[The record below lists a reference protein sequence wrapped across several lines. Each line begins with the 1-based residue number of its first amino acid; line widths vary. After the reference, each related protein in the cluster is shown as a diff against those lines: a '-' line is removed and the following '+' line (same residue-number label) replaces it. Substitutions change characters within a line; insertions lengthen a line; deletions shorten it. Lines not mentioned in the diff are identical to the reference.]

1 MSSDF
6 GYINARIRGMKAKL
20 LQNEFYTQALA
31 DSDFRAF
38 TGTVAQTPYMAD
50 LEEAQAREPGLGSID
65 RAVGENFR
73 RTARSILDFS
83 DGRPHDLLALFLLRY
98 DLLNLKTL
106 ARAKHAGRGADSALQ
121 VVLPAGDLRPAL
133 IETLAAAP
141 DLPAMAQT
149 LAVTKHPLSR
159 SFSAAVR
166 RYASDGELYALELS
180 LDRAYFK
187 TLLET
192 LDSLDASR
200 ELRRHVQ
207 RELDATNL
215 STALKLRGKVVQNDE
230 LYVPGGREIDRGTFD
245 AIIADASKSALAP
258 LSGGSFSEVANTD
271 SLSEADAVIRRVLDQ
286 SAHRLALS
294 DPLGPGIA
302 LDFLRRKEAE
312 MARLR
317 LLARGKYYQVPRS
330 QLERE
335 LGHA

>member
-38 TGTVAQTPYMAD
+38 TGTVAQTPYMGD
-50 LEEAQAREPGLGSID
+50 LEEAQAKGNGLGAID
-65 RAVGENFR
+65 RAVAENFR

-83 DGRPHDLLALFLLRY
+83 DGRPHDLLALFLLGY
-98 DLLNLKTL
+98 DVLNLKTL
-106 ARAKHAGRGADSALQ
+106 ARAKHAGRDAERALQ

-141 DLPAMAQT
+141 DLPAMAQA
-149 LAVTKHPLSR
+149 LAVTGHPLSR
-159 SFSAAVR
+159 SFGAAVR
-166 RYASDGELYALELS
+166 RYASDGELYELELS
-180 LDRAYFK
+180 LDRAYYK
-187 TLLET
+187 TLLEA
-192 LDSLDASR
+192 LDDLDASR

-207 RELDATNL
+207 RLIDAANL
-215 STALKLRGKVVQNDE
+215 STALKLRGKVVAGEE
-230 LYVPGGREIDRGTFD
+230 LYIPGGREIDRATFD
-245 AIIADASKSALAP
+245 AVIADTSQSALGG
-258 LSGGSFSEVANTD
+258 LSGGSFSEVANTS
-271 SLSEADAVIRRVLDQ
+271 SLSEADAVIRVVLDR

-294 DPLGPGIA
+294 DPLGPGVA

-312 MARLR
+312 TARLR
-317 LLARGKYYQVPRS
+317 LLARGKYYHVPRQ